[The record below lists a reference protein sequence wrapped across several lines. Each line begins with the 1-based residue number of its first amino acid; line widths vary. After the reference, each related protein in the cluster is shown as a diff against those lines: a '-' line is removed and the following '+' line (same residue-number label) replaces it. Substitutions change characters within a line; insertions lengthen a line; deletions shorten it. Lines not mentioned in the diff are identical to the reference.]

1 LLPQE
6 GLVNPLDPQV
16 LAFALVAALMTIS
29 PGADTFLVVRNTL
42 RGGRSDGW
50 TTVAGICSGL
60 FVHALLSALGVS
72 AILAHSATAFLVL
85 KIAGAGYLAWL
96 GIQSLRSAAR
106 GTTDLVP
113 AAGMAPA
120 RVPAARSFR
129 EGCLT
134 NLLNPKVI
142 VFYLALLP
150 QFLSPGDAVL
160 AKSLLLTAIHFV
172 EGILWLG
179 FVAWGVDRSRRFFLR
194 PLLRRA
200 MDALCGTV
208 LVAFGL
214 RLALAQ
220 R

>member
-1 LLPQE
+1 
-6 GLVNPLDPQV
+6 VNLLDPQV
-16 LAFALVAALMTIS
+16 LAFALVAALMTVS

-42 RGGRSDGW
+42 RGGRDDGW

-72 AILAHSATAFLVL
+72 AILAHSATAFMVL
-85 KIAGAGYLAWL
+85 KIAGAAYLAWL

-106 GTTDLVP
+106 APAVKVP
-113 AAGMAPA
+113 ADEVTPA
-120 RVPAARSFR
+120 RLPAARSFR
-129 EGCLT
+129 EGLFT

-150 QFLSPGDAVL
+150 QFLSAGDAVL
-160 AKSLLLTAIHFV
+160 AKSLLLAAIHFI

-194 PLLRRA
+194 PLLRRW
-200 MDALCGTV
+200 MDAFCGTV
-208 LVAFGL
+208 LVALGL
-214 RLALAQ
+214 RLALGQ

>member
-1 LLPQE
+1 MSLA
-6 GLVNPLDPQV
+6 DPQV
-16 LAFALVAALMTIS
+16 LAFALVAALMTVS

-42 RGGRSDGW
+42 RGGRDDGW
-50 TTVAGICSGL
+50 LTVAGICCGL

-72 AILAHSATAFLVL
+72 AILMHSATAFLLL
-85 KIAGAGYLAWL
+85 KAAGACYLAWL

-106 GTTDLVP
+106 VP
-113 AAGMAPA
+113 AGPQATEVAAA
-120 RVPAARSFR
+120 RVPAARCFR
-129 EGCLT
+129 EGFLT

-150 QFLSPGDAVL
+150 QFISPGDAVL

-172 EGILWLG
+172 QGILWLG

-194 PLLRRA
+194 PLLRRW
-200 MDALCGTV
+200 MDALCGMI
-208 LVAFGL
+208 L
-214 RLALAQ
+214 LALGVKLAFEQ

>member
-1 LLPQE
+1 MS
-6 GLVNPLDPQV
+6 LVDPQV
-16 LAFALVAALMTIS
+16 LAFALVAALMTVS

-42 RGGRSDGW
+42 RGGCEDGW
-50 TTVAGICSGL
+50 LTVAGICSGV

-72 AILAHSATAFLVL
+72 AVLAHSATAFLLL
-85 KIAGAGYLAWL
+85 KVAGAAYLAWL
-96 GIQSLRSAAR
+96 GFQSLRSAAR
-106 GTTDLVP
+106 GAP
-113 AAGMAPA
+113 AAAPASVEAA

-129 EGCLT
+129 EGFLT

-160 AKSLLLTAIHFV
+160 PKSMLYAAIHFV

-179 FVAWGVDRSRRFFLR
+179 FVAWGVDRSRAFFLR
-194 PLLRRA
+194 PALRRW
-200 MDALCGTV
+200 MDALCGTI
-208 LVAFGL
+208 LVALGL
-214 RLALAQ
+214 RLAFEQ

>member
-1 LLPQE
+1 
-6 GLVNPLDPQV
+6 VNLLDPQV
-16 LAFALVAALMTIS
+16 LAFALVAALMTVS

-42 RGGRSDGW
+42 RGGRDDGW

-72 AILAHSATAFLVL
+72 AILAHSATAFMVL
-85 KIAGAGYLAWL
+85 KIAGAAYLAWL

-106 GTTDLVP
+106 APAVKVP
-113 AAGMAPA
+113 ADEVTPA
-120 RVPAARSFR
+120 RLPAARSFR
-129 EGCLT
+129 EGLFT

-150 QFLSPGDAVL
+150 QFLSPGDAV
-160 AKSLLLTAIHFV
+160 HFV

-194 PLLRRA
+194 PLLRRW
-200 MDALCGTV
+200 MDAFCGTV
-208 LVAFGL
+208 LVALGL
-214 RLALAQ
+214 RLALGQ